1 LLFSGV
7 SAAAAAE
14 LGRSAAERIAMD
26 TKPAIVIGL
35 SLVLASA
42 VIALVPRFAP
52 PSTSGNSEQADVK
65 RELSQLKGEVA
76 DLKGEGKG
84 AAPRPDLAV
93 FEQMGTFVMIEGEAG
108 AIGFPLPYAEPPA
121 VEISEG
127 LLHQRQAA
135 LITEITRSGFK
146 WKCVGNTIQ
155 KHFELK
161 WTAKGVKATRNQV
174 DRR

>member
-1 LLFSGV
+1 
-7 SAAAAAE
+7 
-14 LGRSAAERIAMD
+14 MD
-26 TKPAIVIGL
+26 TKPALVIGL

-42 VIALVPRFAP
+42 IIALVPRFAP

-65 RELSQLKGEVA
+65 RELSELKGEVA
-76 DLKGEGKG
+76 DVKRELSQLKGEGADGKGEGKG
-84 AAPRPDLAV
+84 AALRPDLAG
-93 FEQMGTFVMIEGEAG
+93 FEQMGTFVMIKGEAG

-146 WKCVGNTIQ
+146 WKCVGNPVQ
-155 KHFELK
+155 EHFELK
-161 WTAKGVKATRNQV
+161 WTAKGVKATRRQD
-174 DRR
+174 DRH

>member
-1 LLFSGV
+1 
-7 SAAAAAE
+7 
-14 LGRSAAERIAMD
+14 MD
-26 TKPAIVIGL
+26 TKPAFVIGL

-52 PSTSGNSEQADVK
+52 PSTSGNSEQATVT

-76 DLKGEGKG
+76 DVKRELSQLRGEVADVKGEGKG

-93 FEQMGTFVMIEGEAG
+93 FEQMGTFLMIKGEAG
-108 AIGFPLPYAEPPA
+108 VIGFPLPYAEPPA

-127 LLHQRQAA
+127 EVHQRQKA

-146 WKCVGNTIQ
+146 WKCVGDPIQ
-155 KHFELK
+155 EHCELK
-161 WTAKGVKATRNQV
+161 WTAKGVKATRYQD

>member
-1 LLFSGV
+1 MQQVWRVYLV
-7 SAAAAAE
+7 SAFVACLVAAVTAF
-14 LGRSAAERIAMD
+14 LTVR
-26 TKPAIVIGL
+26 
-35 SLVLASA
+35 LA
-42 VIALVPRFAP
+42 AP
-52 PSTSGNSEQADVK
+52 PPAQTSNVDAGGKVGDPNPKDTAPGK
-65 RELSQLKGEVA
+65 RV
-76 DLKGEGKG
+76 
-84 AAPRPDLAV
+84 APRPALEV
-93 FEQMGTFVMIEGEAG
+93 LEQTGTFFIIEGESG
-108 AIGFPLPYAEPPA
+108 AVGFPFPYAEPPA